1 MRTNKGI
8 GKKMTGIRVKQKEHT
23 EVMREKNTVHQQI
36 EPTKREKMNKSS
48 KENKGYATH
57 GDK

>member
-1 MRTNKGI
+1 
-8 GKKMTGIRVKQKEHT
+8 MTGIRVKQKEHT